1 MLKEE
6 MIKILEKHYEIKIK
20 EFERSKE
27 STDKN
32 VYIIQSEKEKYV
44 LKIYNTK
51 EHTFEMINLHM
62 FLKES
67 NINVPEVIKSNTGEN
82 FVLVDRKYFV
92 MYSFIEGKK
101 LKYLQ
106 FNKYTIEQ
114 IAEYLRNLHELK
126 NIEINLE
133 RVPFQINSNRMS
145 ILHFDVTKNNIF
157 YNDGKIY
164 FIDFDDAKYGPAI
177 CDVAIAVTNLFIS
190 KANGADIN
198 GIKCFIDSYY
208 GIDDKIKKEEL
219 PLIKEIAT
227 TWLKSILNNS
237 NFDMQLKAGIEN
249 KLYWIDKIYETM
261 MQNILNNH

>member
-6 MIKILEKHYEIKIK
+6 MIKILEKHYEIKIN

-67 NINVPEVIKSNTGEN
+67 NINVPEVIKSNTSEN
-82 FVLVDRKYFV
+82 FVLVDRK
-92 MYSFIEGKK
+92 GKK

-198 GIKCFIDSYY
+198 GIKCFLRYYLPNSYLNHLY
-208 GIDDKIKKEEL
+208 NKK
-219 PLIKEIAT
+219 
-227 TWLKSILNNS
+227 
-237 NFDMQLKAGIEN
+237 
-249 KLYWIDKIYETM
+249 
-261 MQNILNNH
+261 